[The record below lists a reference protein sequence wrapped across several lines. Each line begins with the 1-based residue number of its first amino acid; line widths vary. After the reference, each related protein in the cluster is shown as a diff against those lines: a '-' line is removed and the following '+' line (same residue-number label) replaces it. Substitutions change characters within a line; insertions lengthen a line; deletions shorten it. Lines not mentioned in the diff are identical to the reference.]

1 MGGGDRLACCLERE
15 MTVTDHTTAKKPPP
29 KPPAWLLKTLMALHV
44 FVYRASGGA
53 IGGRFSGG
61 APVLLLSV
69 RRRKSGTVQ
78 TIPLLYTPTDRGVA
92 VIASFGGAEKHPAW
106 YLNLTAAGQ
115 AEIDIRREHKR
126 VRCEIVEP
134 DSERYRSIW
143 RAAAAS
149 YPAYD
154 DYQSRTARKIPIVE
168 LTAT

>member
-1 MGGGDRLACCLERE
+1 
-15 MTVTDHTTAKKPPP
+15 MTVADSTIPKKPPP
-29 KPPAWLLKTLMALHV
+29 KPPAWLLKSLMALHV

-69 RRRKSGTVQ
+69 RRRKSGKLQ

-106 YLNLTAAGQ
+106 YLNLLAAGQ
-115 AEIDIRREHKR
+115 AEIDIRREHKP
-126 VRCEIVEP
+126 VRCELVEP

-143 RAAAAS
+143 RTATAA